1 MNYSLT
7 DTDIKRIVGD
17 HVPVIPYSELIK
29 NGVLNVL
36 MSCPDHCC
44 IFLVRQSEHVG
55 HWCLCFLKTKG
66 SEIGIHIYDP
76 YGNPPDGDDWT
87 KRVANNVLHQLH
99 QEKPYLL
106 KELYNSGYKIYFNE
120 YEHQNR
126 DDSIQ
131 TCGRHCCVRA
141 SFLDLDT
148 NQYNKQLNMIA
159 KKNGLS
165 TDELVCELTNS
176 FLN

>member
-7 DTDIKRIVGD
+7 DTDIKQIVGD
-17 HVPVIPYSELIK
+17 GIQVIPYSELIEK
-29 NGVLNVL
+29 GVINVL
-36 MSCPDHCC
+36 MTSPEHCC
-44 IFLVRQSEHVG
+44 IFLVRQTENVG

-66 SEIGIHIYDP
+66 NEIGIHVYDP
-76 YGNPPDGDDWT
+76 YGNPPDGEDWT
-87 KRVANNVLHQLH
+87 KRVANNVLEQLH

-120 YEHQNR
+120 FKHQSRNS
-126 DDSIQ
+126 SIQ
-131 TCGRHCCVRA
+131 TCGRHCCVRS

-148 NQYNKQLNMIA
+148 NQYNKMITGHGVSPD
-159 KKNGLS
+159 K
-165 TDELVCELTNS
+165 LVCELTNC